1 MSNIIINPYNFVVGN
16 VGAWKELGRTT
27 LLAEADLI
35 SVTGL
40 PNKRYYMLQYVLPK
54 VSPANTRWTFNATTG
69 SEDATLRLYH
79 EADTLEEALKVAEDS
94 PFEKTKIHKD
104 YT

>member
-1 MSNIIINPYNFVVGN
+1 MSNTVINPYNFVVGN

-27 LLAEADLI
+27 LGAEADLI

-54 VSPANTRWTFNATTG
+54 V
-69 SEDATLRLYH
+69 
-79 EADTLEEALKVAEDS
+79 
-94 PFEKTKIHKD
+94 
-104 YT
+104 